1 MEFYNDKLVLAYT
14 GSEISAT
21 ILKEYLAE
29 SDIHSTIKNE
39 KNSSLS
45 AGFGTAS
52 KCEVYIFEHDV
63 EKAKP
68 LLEEFAKT
76 DEE

>member
-1 MEFYNDKLVLAYT
+1 MEFNNDNLVLAYT
-14 GSEISAT
+14 CSEVSAT
-21 ILKEYLAE
+21 ILKEHLAE
-29 SDIHSTIKNE
+29 SDIHSAIKNE

-52 KCEVYIFEHDV
+52 RCEVYIFEHDV
-63 EKAKP
+63 EKATP

-76 DEE
+76 EEG

>member
-1 MEFYNDKLVLAYT
+1 MDFVWYFFIFVW
-14 GSEISAT
+14 IT
-21 ILKEYLAE
+21 IT
-29 SDIHSTIKNE
+29 IRGITNSTIKNE

-52 KCEVYIFEHDV
+52 RCEVYIFEHDV

-76 DEE
+76 EEG